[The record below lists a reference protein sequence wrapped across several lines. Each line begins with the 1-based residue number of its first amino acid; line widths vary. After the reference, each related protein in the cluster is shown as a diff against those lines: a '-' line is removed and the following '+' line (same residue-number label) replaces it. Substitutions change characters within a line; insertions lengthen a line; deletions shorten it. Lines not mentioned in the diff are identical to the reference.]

1 MISEINSFNEHYI
14 LAEIHLCSVPKH
26 PCNCCLCPHNIQAE
40 LQGGVLFWVLRWGEQ
55 TAELSVWVGLSYCD
69 GGWNTLN
76 VLKRGPLA
84 SAGLNGVYEQ
94 DRKGIGGPLTISSP
108 LYLGG
113 VPPGVKHPAL
123 NKHSLLHG

>member
-1 MISEINSFNEHYI
+1 M
-14 LAEIHLCSVPKH
+14 LAEIHMYSVSKH
-26 PCNCCLCPHNIQAE
+26 CCNCCFCTYGIQAE

-69 GGWNTLN
+69 GGWNTVN
-76 VLKRGPLA
+76 VLKRGLLA
-84 SAGLNGVYEQ
+84 SAGLNDVYEQ
-94 DRKGIGGPLTISSP
+94 DRKGMGGPLTISSP

-123 NKHSLLHG
+123 NKHSLLHGESLAGYL